1 MGWTSSSSLKS
12 SKDCMDEVRSS
23 FRNGFT
29 VVGGSG
35 NWIRVINDR
44 TDRPFVV
51 YVRTAK
57 DRYGYAYKEMDS
69 SMGFYYYNAT
79 HARWLAK
86 ELAKRNLAPINR
98 FEADWIVECERRK
111 RFNAELKSIK
121 VGSEITSIEPFSTT
135 DGRDFKVGHKF
146 YVTKVSRGCFHCQ
159 ESPLDGYWHKGYRL
173 ETSLF
178 FKPQGD
184 LLPVAV

>member
-57 DRYGYAYKEMDS
+57 DRYGYAYK
-69 SMGFYYYNAT
+69 
-79 HARWLAK
+79 
-86 ELAKRNLAPINR
+86 
-98 FEADWIVECERRK
+98 DWIVECERRE

-159 ESPLDGYWHKGYRL
+159 ESPIDGYWHKGYRL

-178 FKPQGD
+178 FKPQRD